1 MYYKL
6 MKGNQMYAL
15 FAGDNYYPGGGWADF
30 VKSFDTLD
38 MAKDYVQHNDAV
50 WDWYQI
56 VDLANQKVV
65 DASAD
70 YDMDA

>member
-1 MYYKL
+1 
-6 MKGNQMYAL
+6 MYAI
-15 FAGDNYYPGGGWADF
+15 FAGDDFYPNGGWADF
-30 VKSFDTLD
+30 VMAFHTLD
-38 MAKDYVQHNDAV
+38 MAKDYVQHNRSV

-65 DASAD
+65 DASTD